1 MIDAAKGSEVV
12 RRTGFGRSS
21 GEVMSS
27 ASPTFIYSAQP
38 VALSTHDLPALK
50 AAFLVDHI
58 TDGSVVLDVGCGGGK
73 MLKTI
78 AANSTDNTLLGC
90 DIREPVDEPVEF
102 EFRRVDSS
110 TGILPYADGSVDV
123 VLLVDVL
130 EHVEDPA
137 RILAEVHR
145 VLRGGGLALAVIPV
159 EGERLSWYHI
169 YRRILGADLYAR
181 TKEHIQAFSHNDADR
196 LFAADFNIEHIQYA
210 YHFVGS
216 FMDASMCALLSVDSL
231 ETLFWTSS
239 PFHGDGSTPRSRSGR
254 AVARIIAWA
263 NAVAWLESRVL
274 RRMRRGSATHLVAAV
289 RCP

>member
-1 MIDAAKGSEVV
+1 
-12 RRTGFGRSS
+12 
-21 GEVMSS
+21 MSS

-38 VALSTHDLPALK
+38 VDLLTHDLPALK
-50 AAFLVDHI
+50 AAFLVDHV

-78 AANSTDNTLLGC
+78 ASNSTGNTLLGC
-90 DIREPVDEPVEF
+90 DIREPVEQPVEF

-110 TGILPYADGSVDV
+110 SGVLPYADGSVDV
-123 VLLVDVL
+123 VLLVDIL

-145 VLRGGGLALAVIPV
+145 VLRGGGLALAVIPI
-159 EGERLSWYHI
+159 EGQPFSWYRV
-169 YRRILGADLYAR
+169 YRRILGGDLYAR
-181 TKEHIQAFSHNDADR
+181 TKDHIQAFSHDDADR
-196 LFAADFNIEHIQYA
+196 LFATGFNVKDIRYA
-210 YHFVGS
+210 YHFLGS

-239 PFHGDGSTPRSRSGR
+239 PFHGDGSTPRSRTGR
-254 AVARIIAWA
+254 AVGRIIAWA
-263 NAVAWLESRVL
+263 NMVAWLESRVL
-274 RRMRRGSATHLVAAV
+274 RRLRWGSATHLVAAS